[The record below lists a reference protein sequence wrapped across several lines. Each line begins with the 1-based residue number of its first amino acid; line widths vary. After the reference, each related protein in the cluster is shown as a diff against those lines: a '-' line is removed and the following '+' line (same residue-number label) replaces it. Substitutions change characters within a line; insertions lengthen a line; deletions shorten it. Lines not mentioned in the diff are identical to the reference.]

1 MTKPD
6 NSPNIV
12 ICWELGGGLGHLVK
26 GAMLARRLL
35 ERSCTVSFAVRDLAS
50 AHPLLPE
57 DHYCLVQAP
66 YFDGQLHD
74 WAPPAD
80 YAELLLH
87 AGWGQASGLQ
97 ARVRGWRGLFDALN
111 ADLIIADHSPTAVL
125 AARTQGVP
133 CVQWGHGFGV
143 PTRPWPVFRTWEPTP
158 VERLAQ
164 VRQHVLT
171 TVNAVL
177 GQFGEPGLDAPD
189 QLLNTAACFLTTWPE
204 LDHYPDRGSADYCG
218 PLWPAGI
225 GEVPWAVDSALPRI
239 FAYLRPNLPGL
250 PAVIRA
256 LAALDA
262 DVLVHLSDRSGLELA
277 TTTLDRLRFTDR
289 LIDIHA
295 VARQA
300 DLVICSGTDTLH
312 GMAVRGI
319 PTLALPMNA
328 EQRLGSERLLALGAG
343 LSLVPSPAPDFLQAV
358 VDALNQLLHN
368 ASFRERARRLQADHR
383 DQDSEAKV
391 AAIAD
396 RCVALAT
403 A

>member
-1 MTKPD
+1 MDQKMTKPD

-204 LDHYPDRGSADYCG
+204 LDHYPDRGSATIAVLYGQPASAKYRG
-218 PLWPAGI
+218 PWIRPCHASLPTCDPTCQVYLLSFGRWRPLTQMFSSICRI
-225 GEVPWAVDSALPRI
+225 GAAWSWLPQ
-239 FAYLRPNLPGL
+239 
-250 PAVIRA
+250 
-256 LAALDA
+256 
-262 DVLVHLSDRSGLELA
+262 HLTA
-277 TTTLDRLRFTDR
+277 C
-289 LIDIHA
+289 
-295 VARQA
+295 V
-300 DLVICSGTDTLH
+300 
-312 GMAVRGI
+312 
-319 PTLALPMNA
+319 
-328 EQRLGSERLLALGAG
+328 
-343 LSLVPSPAPDFLQAV
+343 SL
-358 VDALNQLLHN
+358 
-368 ASFRERARRLQADHR
+368 
-383 DQDSEAKV
+383 
-391 AAIAD
+391 
-396 RCVALAT
+396 T